1 MDGFH
6 STFMPGAAAVTNPEL
21 RDAFFSVIGE
31 TPEELVYVFTTGPVR
46 ASFYRNGG
54 VKNTTHGTV
63 DRTLEDVSARGGHT
77 IHLKYL
83 SNADEAK
90 YGFETL
96 LEHSKDVLDDVLAQ
110 AEIPEDLTGIVTSG
124 TTSFQAGVYNRA
136 TGTID
141 RMDSFD
147 YGTNNRNPEGLDA
160 FRTWMEAQTDVQ
172 NFVSIGSE
180 SYAAPKGKIATNLAS
195 VNTGRS
201 TNGVLSGLDTSA
213 RAYEAVL
220 EVFNMATSIG
230 KTYYTPE
237 RKTWDLKTSATLAL
251 RKLYPTGRLLDWGG
265 GQIKDDEAGKKT
277 AFDQR
282 MLM

>member
-6 STFMPGAAAVTNPEL
+6 SAFVPGGAVANYEL
-21 RDAFFSVIGE
+21 RDAFFGVTGE
-31 TPEELVYVFTTGPVR
+31 TPELVYIFTTGPTR
-46 ASFYRNGG
+46 ASFYRNGA
-54 VKNTTHGTV
+54 VKNATHETV
-63 DRTLEDVSARGGHT
+63 DRTLEEVSARGGHT

-90 YGFETL
+90 YGFDTL
-96 LEHSKDVLDDVLAQ
+96 LEHSKGVLDDILA
-110 AEIPEDLTGIVTSG
+110 AADIPEDLVGIVMSG
-124 TTSFQAGVYNRA
+124 TTSFQAGVYNRT
-136 TGTID
+136 TGTIT

-160 FRTWMEAQTDVQ
+160 FRAWMANQTDVQ

-195 VNTGRS
+195 V

-213 RAYEAVL
+213 RAYEAVR
-220 EVFNMATSIG
+220 EVFDVATSIG

-237 RKTWDLKTSATLAL
+237 RKAWDVKTSATLAL
-251 RKLYPTGRLLDWGG
+251 RKLYPTGIILDWGG
-265 GQIKDDEAGKKT
+265 GQIKDEESGKKV

-282 MLM
+282 TLMM